1 MSFVAELR
9 RRNVYRAAVFYA
21 ASAWLLVQVATQV
34 LPLFH
39 IAEWVMR
46 WIVVAAVVG
55 FPFAMAFA
63 WFYEWTPQ
71 GLRRESEVAPAKSIT
86 HQTGKKLDRWII
98 AVLAAAVVLLLTD
111 RFVLHKD
118 ANVVADNSI
127 AVLPLVNE
135 SGDAKDEYF
144 SDGLSEDL
152 INALTQISGVRV
164 ISRNSSFQFKGK
176 ADDPQSIGAKLGVT
190 SLLGGTVR
198 KLGSRLR
205 ISAALIHAADGSQ
218 VWAQTFDREY
228 KDIFDVQGEIAQ
240 AVAQALRIR
249 LLGDAQPAIV
259 ARDRPP
265 NGNLKAYEA
274 YLQGNF
280 HYDRITKEDF
290 RQAIGYY
297 RQALKLEPNYALALA
312 RLSLTWSYLGDQSGG
327 SEQSEAYA
335 NAREAV
341 RQALALDANMAQA
354 HNALGWLL
362 LSADWN
368 VAGARVEFVKAET
381 LAPDDAFAKNGLAA
395 VLSDLGQHEPAVVME
410 RRAIE
415 LDPLHG
421 HYRFFLGFY
430 LTALGRLDEAEAAIR
445 KALELQPGELSGHA
459 QLAVVLVLRGEVAE
473 ALREAE
479 LETQPSWKRYARAVA
494 LFASGDHAA
503 ADAALE
509 ELIVEDAENSSFQI
523 ASVYAYRKEADKAF
537 EWLEKAVIARDAGLV
552 QLLADPFLMTMR
564 SDPRFA
570 PFCRKIGLPAPG
582 EAAAAVPKIA
592 ASDSRPAS
600 APDSEHKL

>member
-34 LPLFH
+34 FPLFH
-39 IAEWVMR
+39 IAEWVLR

-55 FPFAMAFA
+55 FPFALAFA
-63 WFYEWTPQ
+63 WFFEWTPQ
-71 GLRRESEVAPAKSIT
+71 GLRRESEVAPAESIT

-118 ANVVADNSI
+118 AKVAADNSV

-135 SGDAKDEYF
+135 SGDASDEYF

-152 INALTQISGVRV
+152 INALTQIGGVRV

-176 ADDPQSIGAKLGVT
+176 ADDPKSIGLKLGVT

-198 KLGSRLR
+198 KLGNRLR
-205 ISAALIHAADGSQ
+205 ISAALIHAEDGSQ
-218 VWAQTFDREY
+218 VWAQSFDREY
-228 KDIFDVQGEIAQ
+228 KDIFDVQAEIANS
-240 AVAQALRIR
+240 VAQALRIH
-249 LLGDAQPAIV
+249 LLGSAQPAIV
-259 ARDRPP
+259 SRDRPP

-280 HYDRITKEDF
+280 YFDRVTKEDF
-290 RQAIGYY
+290 RRAIGYY
-297 RQALKLEPNYALALA
+297 EQALELEPNYALALA
-312 RLSLTWSYLGDQSGG
+312 RLSRAWSELAGQSGG
-327 SEQSEAYA
+327 SEQAEAYA
-335 NAREAV
+335 NARSTV
-341 RQALALDANMAQA
+341 QRALALDPNLARA
-354 HNALGWLL
+354 HSALGWLL

-368 VAGARVEFVKAET
+368 LAGAKAEFLEAEA
-381 LAPDDAFAKNGLAA
+381 LAQDDALAKNGLAE
-395 VLSDLGQHEPAVVME
+395 VLSDLGQHEAAVAMQ
-410 RRAIE
+410 RRAIA
-415 LDPLHG
+415 LDPLHA

-430 LTALGRLDEAEAAIR
+430 LVPLGRLDEAEAEVR
-445 KALELQPGELSGHA
+445 KALELQPGELGGHA
-459 QLAVVLVLRGEVAE
+459 ELAMILVQRGDAAA

-503 ADAALE
+503 ADVALQ
-509 ELIVEDAENSSFQI
+509 ELIVEDAENSSLQI
-523 ASVYAYRKEADKAF
+523 ASVYAFRKETDKVF
-537 EWLEKAVIARDAGLV
+537 EWLEKAVVARDPGTM
-552 QLLADPFLMTMR
+552 QLLADPFLVAVR

-570 PFCRKIGLPAPG
+570 PFCRKIGLPVPG
-582 EAAAAVPKIA
+582 EALQPPATGQPAQPAAAERKP
-592 ASDSRPAS
+592 
-600 APDSEHKL
+600 

>member
-1 MSFVAELR
+1 MSLLAELR

-34 LPLFH
+34 FPLFH

-71 GLRRESEVAPAKSIT
+71 GLRRESEVAPAESIT
-86 HQTGKKLDRWII
+86 RTTGKKLDRWII
-98 AVLAAAVVLLLTD
+98 AVLTAAVVLLLTD

-135 SGDAKDEYF
+135 SGDPKDEYF

-152 INALTQISGVRV
+152 INALTQIGGVRV

-176 ADDPQSIGAKLGVT
+176 ADDPQSIGTKLGVT

-228 KDIFDVQGEIAQ
+228 KDIFDVQAEIAQ

-280 HYDRITKEDF
+280 YYDRITKQDY
-290 RQAIGYY
+290 RQAIDYY
-297 RQALKLEPNYALALA
+297 QQALELEPDYPLALA
-312 RLSLTWSYLGDQSGG
+312 RLSRTWSELADQSGG

-335 NAREAV
+335 NARATV
-341 RQALALDANMAQA
+341 QRALALDPNLAGA

-368 VAGARVEFVKAET
+368 LAGAKVEFLKAEA
-381 LAPDDAFAKNGLAA
+381 LAPDDAFAKNGFAA
-395 VLSDLGQHEPAVVME
+395 VLSDLGQQEAAVAMQ
-410 RRAIE
+410 RRAIA
-415 LDPLHG
+415 LDPLHAN
-421 HYRFFLGFY
+421 YRFFLGWY
-430 LTALGRLDEAEAAIR
+430 LLALGDIDEAGVAVL
-445 KALELQPGELSGHA
+445 KGLELQPGALGGHA
-459 QLAVVLVLRGEVAE
+459 QLATVLVMRGDAAG

-479 LETQPSWKRYARAVA
+479 LETQSSWKRFARSLA
-494 LFASGDHAA
+494 LFGSGDRAA
-503 ADAALE
+503 ADAALQE
-509 ELIVEDAENSSFQI
+509 FIVEDAENSSLQI
-523 ASVYAYRKEADKAF
+523 ASVYAYRKDADKAF
-537 EWLEKAVIARDAGLV
+537 EWLEKAVVARDAGLV
-552 QLLADPFLMTMR
+552 QLLADPFLVTMR

-570 PFCRKIGLPAPG
+570 AVCRKIGLPVPG
-582 EAAAAVPKIA
+582 EPAQAASTRAAAQPA
-592 ASDSRPAS
+592 AAESRP
-600 APDSEHKL
+600 

>member
-1 MSFVAELR
+1 
-9 RRNVYRAAVFYA
+9 
-21 ASAWLLVQVATQV
+21 VQVATQV
-34 LPLFH
+34 FPLFH
-39 IAEWVMR
+39 IAEWVLR
-46 WIVVAAVVG
+46 WIVVAAMVG
-55 FPFAMAFA
+55 FPFGMAFA

-71 GLRRESEVAPAKSIT
+71 GLRRESEIAPAESIT
-86 HQTGKKLDRWII
+86 RQTGKKLDRWII

-118 ANVVADNSI
+118 ATVAADNSI

-152 INALTQISGVRV
+152 INALTQIGGVRV

-176 ADDPQSIGAKLGVT
+176 ADDPQSIGTKLGVS

-218 VWAQTFDREY
+218 VWAQSFDREY
-228 KDIFDVQGEIAQ
+228 KDIFDVQAEIAQ

-249 LLGDAQPAIV
+249 LLGDAPAAIV

-265 NGNLKAYEA
+265 NGNLQAYEA

-280 HYDRITKEDF
+280 YYDRVTKADF
-290 RQAIGYY
+290 RQAIVYY
-297 RQALKLEPNYALALA
+297 QQALKLEPKYALALA
-312 RLSLTWSYLGDQSGG
+312 RLSLTWSDLGGQSGG
-327 SEQSEAYA
+327 SEQIEAYA
-335 NAREAV
+335 NARETV
-341 RQALALDANMAQA
+341 QRALALDTNLAPA

-368 VAGARVEFVKAET
+368 PAAAKLEFLKAEA

-395 VLSDLGQHEPAVVME
+395 VLSDLGQQDAAVAMQ
-410 RRAIE
+410 RRAIA
-415 LDPLHG
+415 LDPLHA

-430 LTALGRLDEAEAAIR
+430 LTALGRLDEAEVAIR
-445 KALELQPGELSGHA
+445 KGLELQPGELSAHA
-459 QLAVVLVLRGEVAE
+459 ELAVVLVQRGQAAE

-479 LETQPSWKRYARAVA
+479 LETQSSWKRYARALA
-494 LFASGDHAA
+494 LFASGDRAA
-503 ADAALE
+503 ADAALQ
-509 ELIVEDAENSSFQI
+509 ELIVEDADNSSLQI
-523 ASVYAYRKEADKAF
+523 ASVYAYRKDADKVF
-537 EWLEKAVIARDAGLV
+537 EWLENAVVARDSGVV
-552 QLLADPFLMTMR
+552 QLLADPFLMAVR

-570 PFCRKIGLPAPG
+570 PFCRKVGLPVPG
-582 EAAAAVPKIA
+582 ESAETVSTGAAAQPVA
-592 ASDSRPAS
+592 AERKP
-600 APDSEHKL
+600 

>member
-1 MSFVAELR
+1 MPLVAELQ

-34 LPLFH
+34 FPLFH

-55 FPFAMAFA
+55 FPFAVAFA
-63 WFYEWTPQ
+63 WFFEWTPH
-71 GLRRESEVAPAKSIT
+71 GLRRESAVAPAESIT
-86 HQTGKKLDRWII
+86 RQTGKKLDRWII
-98 AVLAAAVVLLLTD
+98 AALAAAVVLLLTD

-118 ANVVADNSI
+118 ANVAGDNSI

-198 KLGSRLR
+198 KLGNRLR

-218 VWAQTFDREY
+218 LWAQTFDREY
-228 KDIFDVQGEIAQ
+228 KDIFDVQAEIAQ

-265 NGNLKAYEA
+265 NGNLQAYEA

-280 HYDRITKEDF
+280 YYDRITKADF

-297 RQALKLEPNYALALA
+297 QQALKVEPSYALALA
-312 RLSLTWSYLGDQSGG
+312 RLSLTWSDLGGQSGG

-335 NAREAV
+335 NARETAQ
-341 RQALALDANMAQA
+341 RALALDPDLAQA

-368 VAGARVEFVKAET
+368 LAGAKIEFLKAEA
-381 LAPDDAFAKNGLAA
+381 LAPEDAFAKNGLAA
-395 VLSDLGQHEPAVVME
+395 VLSDMGQHEASVAMQRRVVT
-410 RRAIE
+410 
-415 LDPLHG
+415 LDPLHA

-430 LTALGRLDEAEAAIR
+430 LVALGHLDEAEATVR
-445 KALELQPGELSGHA
+445 KALELQPGELAGHA
-459 QLAVVLVLRGEVAE
+459 ELAVILVLRSDVAG

-494 LFASGDHAA
+494 LFARGDRAA
-503 ADAALE
+503 ADAALQ

-523 ASVYAYRKEADKAF
+523 ASVYGFRHEPDNVF
-537 EWLEKAVIARDAGLV
+537 DWFEKAVVARDSGVV
-552 QLLADPFLMTMR
+552 QLLADPFLVAVR

-570 PFCRKIGLPAPG
+570 PFCKRVGLPVPGVATQPLAAGQGAPPD
-582 EAAAAVPKIA
+582 AAERKP
-592 ASDSRPAS
+592 
-600 APDSEHKL
+600 